1 MMKCK
6 RLDGSCSNAACRRGR
21 QAWIEKTKKFIVL
34 APKPKH
40 SVKQPVAA
48 MAEANPAAELSPG
61 AEPESAADS
70 FGSQGDP
77 GCLVNFFKFVGT
89 CGDDADGC
97 GVCALASGLAAHY
110 HEVVM
115 EVGEPEA
122 LRIYGGISGNLQRL
136 PPSAT
141 FSPLDLY
148 IAAMFYIAFYDGPAA
163 VRSAGH
169 QPEDVRRCAHEIF
182 KRMDAYGDLIVTT
195 RQRSS
200 QSR

>member
-1 MMKCK
+1 MS
-6 RLDGSCSNAACRRGR
+6 R
-21 QAWIEKTKKFIVL
+21 EF
-34 APKPKH
+34 
-40 SVKQPVAA
+40 
-48 MAEANPAAELSPG
+48 
-61 AEPESAADS
+61 
-70 FGSQGDP
+70 
-77 GCLVNFFKFVGT
+77 FFKFVGT

-148 IAAMFYIAFYDGPAA
+148 IAAMFYIARRTNAYYDGPAA
-163 VRSAGH
+163 VKSAGH
-169 QPEDVRRCAHEIF
+169 QTEDVRRCAHEIF
-182 KRMDAYGDLIVTT
+182 KRMDTYGDLIVAT
-195 RQRSS
+195 RQRSC